1 MSPPTAAATLTAAP
15 RATAWLQQQA
25 QLNHH
30 YSSAASARLQSRVHT
45 HTHTN
50 PSAYN
55 GPSCAQTAPRNRA
68 FCKQIMEPTSVFH
81 VFLNPEIS
89 VEDLADLH
97 TGFPEN

>member
-1 MSPPTAAATLTAAP
+1 MSPPTAAATLTTAP

-25 QLNHH
+25 KLNHH
-30 YSSAASARLQSRVHT
+30 YSSAASARLQSRT

-55 GPSCAQTAPRNRA
+55 GPSRAQTAPRNRA
-68 FCKQIMEPTSVFH
+68 FSKQIMEPTSVFH

-89 VEDLADLH
+89 VVDRADLH